1 MGKRKI
7 DGLLPLSILVLIAH
21 LLSLELSVKSAVDLL
36 LSSGLFV
43 DKVFKEASV
52 KPLPILFPLG

>member
-21 LLSLELSVKSAVDLL
+21 LLSLELSVNSAIDLL
-36 LSSGLFV
+36 LSSGLFIH
-43 DKVFKEASV
+43 KVFEEASV